1 MVTIVDYGMGNLK
14 SIKNMLRYIGYDSVI
29 TSSIDDIQNAGKLIL
44 PGVGHFGYAMDNIS
58 KLGLKDVLDECILG
72 KKIPTLGI
80 CLGMQLLTSHSEE
93 GNVEGLGYIDAS
105 TKKFEYNMLGG
116 LKIPH
121 MGWDYLKIV
130 NKEPLIKDIVDSD
143 RFYFVHSYYVD
154 CESDENVMAKT
165 EYGITF
171 DSVIYR
177 DNIMGAQFHPE
188 KSLKFGMKVLSSFME
203 NY

>member
-29 TSSIDDIQNAGKLIL
+29 TSSIDDIQIASKLIL
-44 PGVGHFGYAMDNIS
+44 PGVGHFGYAMDNIA
-58 KLGLKDVLDECILG
+58 KLGLKDVLDECILE

-105 TKKFEYNMLGG
+105 TKKFDYDMLGG
-116 LKIPH
+116 LKIPR

-130 NKEPLIKDIVDSD
+130 NKEPLVKDLIDSD

-154 CESDENVMAKT
+154 CEKDENVMTKT
-165 EYGITF
+165 EYGIMF

-188 KSLKFGMKVLSSFME
+188 KSLKFGMKLMSSFME